1 MRGAIRRLTAVVIGL
16 ATGLVVW
23 PALSSAQG
31 QSEAWPQRNVRFIVT
46 LGPGSGADI
55 GARLLAERLN
65 KRWGHPVIVENRPG
79 GDAIIAINAFVSARD
94 DHVLLFAPSSSFTA
108 HQFLHDNLPYK
119 PEDLATIVRVSNT
132 VIALSVPA
140 DMPVKSLKELL
151 DMARAQPGKLN
162 WAGITGALDFLF
174 ESFLKTHGIQM
185 SKVPYR
191 NPVEAVNDL
200 AQGRV
205 QVYRSAL
212 AIAQPQLRAGRIK
225 ALAITNSTRAPAA
238 PDLPTVTELGY
249 PGLAVDGLVGLFGP
263 PTMPLSLRE
272 RIAADVKEVMDADK
286 TLTDRLTLTGQIVN
300 PGGPVEFAKAI
311 DEQRETIAGAA
322 KILGVKRRQ

>member
-1 MRGAIRRLTAVVIGL
+1 MRGAVRMLSAMVVC
-16 ATGLVVW
+16 VVAAALW
-23 PALSSAQG
+23 PADAAAQA
-31 QSEAWPQRNVRFIVT
+31 QAWPQRNVRFIVT

-55 GARLLAERLN
+55 GARLLADRLA
-65 KRWGHPVIVENRPG
+65 KRWNQAVVVENRPG
-79 GDAIIAINAFVSARD
+79 GDGIVAINAFVNARD
-94 DHVLLFAPSSSFTA
+94 DHILLFAPSSSFTA

-119 PEDLATIVRVSNT
+119 PEDLATIARVSNT

-151 DMARAQPGKLN
+151 DQARAQPGKLN

-174 ESFLKTHGIQM
+174 ESFLKSNGIQM
-185 SKVPYR
+185 TKVPYR

-212 AIAQPQLRAGRIK
+212 AIAQSQLRAGKIK
-225 ALAITNSTRAPAA
+225 ALAITNSMRAPAA

-263 PTMPLSLRE
+263 PTMPLPLRE
-272 RIAADVKEVMDADK
+272 RIAADVKAVMDGDK
-286 TLTDRLTLTGQIVN
+286 TLTERLTLTGQIVN

-311 DEQRETIAGAA
+311 DEQRATIAGAA
-322 KILGVKRRQ
+322 RILGVQRKQ